1 MSEDVKK
8 LREITGAGVMDCSRA
23 LRDSGNNLDKAVKLI
38 AERGLDKAIKK
49 QDRSTGAGLL
59 HSYIHNNRVGVLLDL
74 RCETDF
80 VVRSDLFEPL
90 AHELA
95 MHIAAMN
102 PADVKELLAQP
113 FVKDESRTIEEVI
126 KEVISKV
133 GENIRVER
141 FVRYEL

>member
-1 MSEDVKK
+1 
-8 LREITGAGVMDCSRA
+8 
-23 LRDSGNNLDKAVKLI
+23 
-38 AERGLDKAIKK
+38 
-49 QDRSTGAGLL
+49 
-59 HSYIHNNRVGVLLDL
+59 
-74 RCETDF
+74 
-80 VVRSDLFEPL
+80 
-90 AHELA
+90 